1 MNRGGE
7 RIVAAMSGGVDS
19 SVAAALMLD
28 EGFEVVGVTLRL
40 QSCSEITVERSC
52 CGQAATDRAG
62 VVSSRLGIPH
72 YVLDCRKHFEN
83 EVLRHSWLEYSQG
96 RTPNPCVLCNEKI
109 KFGFLL
115 DFARSI
121 GAGRIATGHYART
134 ETDSTGAISLHR
146 GSFAPKDQSYFLFSL
161 DRRGLASAIFPV
173 GRMSKEQVR
182 AISNDLG
189 FQDSFMESQDACFAV
204 KGQCYAET
212 LRQRFHGRAKPG
224 DFIDGNGTVAGRHTG
239 IHRFTV
245 GQGRK
250 LGLAMGQ
257 RCWVRSID
265 SKTGDICVTNQSSE
279 LFSHGLTASLVNWN
293 APPLRGKPVECS
305 IQVRYRQEAI
315 PVTIEAIGGNL
326 VRAVFQ
332 NPIRAVTPG
341 QAAVFY
347 EGDRV
352 LGGGWIESSLQGDS
366 A

>member
-1 MNRGGE
+1 MNRRRE
-7 RIVAAMSGGVDS
+7 RVVAAMSGGVDS
-19 SVAAALMLD
+19 SVAAALMLR

-52 CGQAATDRAG
+52 CAQAATDRAG
-62 VVSSRLGIPH
+62 MVSGRLGIPH
-72 YVLDCRKHFEN
+72 YILDCRKYFEN
-83 EVLRHSWLEYSQG
+83 EVLRHSWREYNRG
-96 RTPNPCVLCNEKI
+96 RTPNPCVICNEKI

-134 ETDSTGAISLHR
+134 ETDSTGAITLHR

-161 DRRGLASAIFPV
+161 DRRRLASAIFPV

-182 AISNDLG
+182 AISSDLG
-189 FQDSFMESQDACFAV
+189 FQDGFMESQDACFAA
-204 KGQCYAET
+204 KGQCYAEI
-212 LRQRFHGRAKPG
+212 LRQRFHGRAKHG
-224 DFIDGNGTVAGRHTG
+224 YFIDGSGTAVGRHTG
-239 IHRFTV
+239 IHQFTV

-250 LGLAMGQ
+250 LGLAMGE

-265 SKTGDICVTNQSSE
+265 SKTGAVCVTNQCGD
-279 LFSHGLTASLVNWN
+279 LFSHGLIASLVSWN
-293 APPLRGKPVECS
+293 APPRGGNPVECS
-305 IQVRYRQEAI
+305 IQVRYRQEAV
-315 PVTIEAIGGNL
+315 PATLESIGRNL

-332 NPIRAVTPG
+332 KPIRAVTPG

-352 LGGGWIESSLQGDS
+352 LGGGWIQSSLQGDF